1 MNPLQPQWRGLCFFF
16 AQGVTPTP
24 NVAQHLD
31 PYPSLFNQSFVCKTS
46 ASPPKFPGQQFA
58 YSFLENSFLPSL
70 TPFRPPAT
78 MIGFLMI
85 VAALL
90 MLRSAGPVLRS
101 SVGYRFWAIPESPHR
116 LFVPVFVPVLFCPW
130 RRGPCF
136 LARCL
141 VSPYRLSLLL
151 FFGPCER
158 VPRLFAVPVNT

>member
-1 MNPLQPQWRGLCFFF
+1 
-16 AQGVTPTP
+16 
-24 NVAQHLD
+24 
-31 PYPSLFNQSFVCKTS
+31 
-46 ASPPKFPGQQFA
+46 
-58 YSFLENSFLPSL
+58 
-70 TPFRPPAT
+70 

-130 RRGPCF
+130 RRGT
-136 LARCL
+136 
-141 VSPYRLSLLL
+141 VLLGTVPRKPAPAVPAPVL

-158 VPRLFAVPVNT
+158 VPRLLAVPVNT